1 MHLEGY
7 RVLRSLGAGATS
19 EVFAA
24 IKNDSG
30 RSVALKRFSPLVSH
44 DMETRRRLQS
54 EVEALGQLKH
64 PNIVGLGGVFDLPNA
79 WGIELELVDGGHL
92 SEWSKDYELSLLEP
106 KIWILV
112 QIARGLGAAHEQ
124 DIIHRDLKPENILV
138 SYDGD
143 VKITDFGLARSLSRV
158 TITKSGLL
166 IGSLAY
172 MAPEVINLSDAS
184 ARSDIF
190 SFGVIAY
197 ELLTGKPPFQSE
209 TPQGLIRKI
218 TEGRFVS
225 PQIINPAVPKRVS
238 DIVSLCLSSVPQS
251 RPSTIWHVE
260 AELMLALA
268 QSGVMTLAKKLVSV
282 KSRQESIAQ
291 AFQAKH
297 SALLTNIENTNGAE
311 KIDFIRELLTLFPND
326 PKSNEYLLDIQR
338 SQKSGLSKR
347 YTMLVAAVLVSVG
360 VAIAAYRKSASKTV
374 KVEHQVQPQAVVAQ
388 GLQAPPSLSSSS
400 SEPVVVKPEQKNGAL
415 AFYVPEDVDVFVG
428 GQYISPLKRKKL
440 SVAAGKHLVKMVKD
454 GFMPIENTVLVREGR
469 TAVVRVGGQQ

>member
-7 RVLRSLGAGATS
+7 RILQSLGAGATS

-44 DMETRRRLQS
+44 DVETRKRLQS

-79 WGIELELVDGGHL
+79 WGIELELVEGGHL

-106 KIWILV
+106 KIWILA

-184 ARSDIF
+184 PRSDIF

-218 TEGRFVS
+218 SEGRFVS
-225 PQIINPAVPKRVS
+225 PQVVNPAVSKRVS
-238 DIVSLCLSSVPQS
+238 DIISLCLSSNVQM

-260 AELMLALA
+260 AELMLALT
-268 QSGVMTLAKKLVSV
+268 QSGLMAQAKKLVSV
-282 KSRQESIAQ
+282 NSRQGAIAQ
-291 AFQAKH
+291 AFHIKH
-297 SALLTNIENTNGAE
+297 SSLLTNIEKVQGAE
-311 KIDFIRELLTLFPND
+311 KIDFIRELLALFPND
-326 PKSNEYLLDIQR
+326 SKSNEYLLEIQ
-338 SQKSGLSKR
+338 KNKKAVPPKR
-347 YTMLVAAVLVSVG
+347 RAMIFVAALISVG
-360 VAIAAYRKSASKTV
+360 ATVAIYFNWTNKVDALPQEPKVISKPLPS
-374 KVEHQVQPQAVVAQ
+374 Q
-388 GLQAPPSLSSSS
+388 PPSL
-400 SEPVVVKPEQKNGAL
+400 PVSPDPAVAPPPQKKLGAL
-415 AFYVPEDVDVFVG
+415 TFLVPDDVDIFVG
-428 GQYISPLKRKKL
+428 GQFIPPAKRKKL
-440 SVAAGKHLVKMVKD
+440 TVASGKHLVKMVKD
-454 GFMPIENTVLVREGR
+454 GYMPIENTVLVREGR